1 MANLGN
7 AWHIPANP
15 EPRGRAGMR
24 DPVGAIVPGTAV
36 TILTGN
42 QFQGGGN
49 AGNQLQDGSTL
60 FFRRQADGDWTAV
73 PLRFD
78 RTVDNNKYYAAT
90 LPAGTFQVDDVVQY
104 YLRIAYDDHDTT
116 FLRAAGDASA
126 VTEDEAAARAAPFTF
141 TVESSAVRGE
151 WGPVFPLP
159 NVGIHA
165 SVLPDGRVLMWGR
178 RDRPSDSLDAHECT
192 PFVWDPRTGSSTD
205 TPQPTLADG
214 TKVNLFCA
222 GHAFL
227 PDGRLL
233 VAGGHWADGD
243 GLGQAALYDWRTNR
257 WTATDRM
264 VTTAGQELRR
274 WYPTL
279 TALPN
284 GNVLVLSGSYLD
296 ANRQFIVVDLLQV
309 WEDGEWQPIPKA
321 DGTPLNFIGL
331 PLYPRMHVASDGRVL
346 MAGTLG
352 QTYLLKTTAPGEW
365 TPIGARG
372 MGNLDYCPSVMYD
385 ADKVIYIGGG
395 GGNGVLPAQEA
406 EVIDLSRNPPAWR
419 RTASM
424 NFRRRQHN
432 GVILPDGTV
441 LVTGGTRGVGG
452 PDNGFNDL
460 APGQPVH
467 TAELWDPATE
477 RWTVMAAEAVDRCYH
492 GTAVLLPD
500 ATVLSAGSGEY
511 RPDNVR
517 DNDPEDSHRDAQVF
531 SPSYL
536 FKGPRPEITSAPDS
550 VAYGERFAVATPR
563 ADDVGRVSWVRLP
576 SVTHS
581 FDQNQR
587 INFLQFTAGAGEV
600 TVTAPASANACPP
613 GHYMLF
619 LLSRA
624 GVPSIAH
631 VVQVQA
637 PAADAGV
644 LGDVQFEAAAGL
656 GDVQFAAAADAEPA
670 AAAPR
675 PETYIQVHA
684 RRDHVVQKASGTPV
698 TVGITGTCPYGIGAC
713 WGGAYEALKRL
724 EGVELV
730 NPIPNAADST
740 AEVFMRGERLPPLDG
755 WNRQFRDMVN
765 GAYDLRGV
773 EVTLRGPLDRQG
785 DVLFLAAAGERVQ
798 LAPLAPEDKVQWDRT
813 AKAPRP
819 LEPAEASAYETLLAS
834 PMDGEVGVTGPLQQA
849 GAGYRLEVRLVQ
861 P

>member
-1 MANLGN
+1 
-7 AWHIPANP
+7 
-15 EPRGRAGMR
+15 
-24 DPVGAIVPGTAV
+24 
-36 TILTGN
+36 
-42 QFQGGGN
+42 
-49 AGNQLQDGSTL
+49 
-60 FFRRQADGDWTAV
+60 
-73 PLRFD
+73 
-78 RTVDNNKYYAAT
+78 
-90 LPAGTFQVDDVVQY
+90 
-104 YLRIAYDDHDTT
+104 
-116 FLRAAGDASA
+116 
-126 VTEDEAAARAAPFTF
+126 
-141 TVESSAVRGE
+141 
-151 WGPVFPLP
+151 
-159 NVGIHA
+159 
-165 SVLPDGRVLMWGR
+165 
-178 RDRPSDSLDAHECT
+178 
-192 PFVWDPRTGSSTD
+192 
-205 TPQPTLADG
+205 
-214 TKVNLFCA
+214 
-222 GHAFL
+222 
-227 PDGRLL
+227 
-233 VAGGHWADGD
+233 
-243 GLGQAALYDWRTNR
+243 
-257 WTATDRM
+257 
-264 VTTAGQELRR
+264 
-274 WYPTL
+274 
-279 TALPN
+279 
-284 GNVLVLSGSYLD
+284 
-296 ANRQFIVVDLLQV
+296 
-309 WEDGEWQPIPKA
+309 
-321 DGTPLNFIGL
+321 
-331 PLYPRMHVASDGRVL
+331 
-346 MAGTLG
+346 
-352 QTYLLKTTAPGEW
+352 
-365 TPIGARG
+365 
-372 MGNLDYCPSVMYD
+372 
-385 ADKVIYIGGG
+385 
-395 GGNGVLPAQEA
+395 
-406 EVIDLSRNPPAWR
+406 
-419 RTASM
+419 M

-531 SPSYL
+531 SPPCL

-563 ADDVGRVSWVRLP
+563 PNDVGRVSWVRLP

-581 FDQNQR
+581 FDQDQR

-600 TVTAPASANACPP
+600 AVTAPASANACPP

-619 LLSRA
+619 LLSQA

-637 PAADAGV
+637 PAADAGA

-684 RRDHVVQKASGTPV
+684 RRAHVVQKASGTPV

-740 AEVFMRGERLPPLDG
+740 AEVFMKGERLPPLEE
-755 WNRQFRDMVN
+755 WNRQFREMVN

-773 EVTLRGPLDRQG
+773 EVTLRGPLGRHG

-798 LAPLAPEDKVQWDRT
+798 VAPLSPEDKVQWDRT

-819 LEPAEASAYETLLAS
+819 LEPAEASAYETLLAT